1 MYFITVTP
9 NETDPIQLYKCETL
23 SKALKTFYK
32 ICKENNYE
40 FMEGDAL
47 PYSKPMQGYDVVI
60 YHHA

>member
-23 SKALKTFYK
+23 RKALQTFYK

-40 FMEGDAL
+40 YYEDDVL
-47 PYSKPMQGYDVVI
+47 PRIKPMQEYDVVI
-60 YHHA
+60 YKH